1 MPTPS
6 LTPTSPE
13 HGQPIA
19 LIGAETVIGTT
30 PDSDVRVDIA
40 GVGARHAVL
49 QQRDAAWWLLPGHA
63 WVRLNGDPV
72 VESMRLRDRD
82 VITIAPGHDFEFA
95 NGETRTRRMESLGS
109 MVARPR
115 KRRYHQ
121 LPKPPRRFSLGA
133 LGTVLVAVAL
143 LGGAAFVTWYGL
155 VRTGPGPGVLTDRQA
170 AELDSLLIAADDHV
184 ERGGTLLEL
193 GLGDGAAD
201 EFAKAVNTLALS
213 DLRDHPQVKPR
224 IAALQ
229 ASVAA
234 IYRERSLAVPE
245 NYANAT
251 SPLTAEQLKT
261 ASLTVQQFAA
271 QFAIMAAT
279 FRDKFGHDIIVTGRD
294 HAEHVALYG
303 KGGAMDLSAKAMN
316 PVEVAFVIAQCHAR
330 QIRIKDFSQD
340 TVLRREINAAVH
352 AGLLFEAGTGL
363 HLHID
368 RFANRRDRWTT
379 TLLVPSPERGDER
392 VDGRA
397 PVAILVER
405 GGERGGQPVG
415 AADGMRHHRRA
426 VHIIREPAVLPGVD
440 S

>member
-1 MPTPS
+1 MPS

-13 HGQPIA
+13 RGQPIA
-19 LIGAETVIGTT
+19 LIGAETVIGATA
-30 PDSDVRVDIA
+30 DSDIRVDI
-40 GVGARHAVL
+40 GGIGSRHAVV
-49 QQRDAAWWLLPGHA
+49 QQRDGAWWLLPGHA
-63 WVRLNGDPV
+63 WLRLNDQPV

-82 VITIAPGHDFEFA
+82 VITIAADHQYEFA
-95 NGETRTRRMESLGS
+95 TGEARTRRMESLGS

-115 KRRYHQ
+115 KRHYRQ

-155 VRTGPGPGVLTDRQA
+155 MRTGPGPGVLTDRQA

-224 IAALQ
+224 IVALQ

-251 SPLTAEQLKT
+251 APLTAEQLKT
-261 ASLTVQQFAA
+261 ASLTVPQFAA

-316 PVEVAFVIAQCHAR
+316 ATEIGFVVNQCHAR
-330 QIRIKDFSQD
+330 HIRIKDFSQD
-340 TVLRREINAAVH
+340 SVLRREISAAVH

-379 TLLVPSPERGDER
+379 TLLSPSPERGDQPL
-392 VDGRA
+392 DGRA
-397 PVAILVER
+397 PTRILVER
-405 GGERGGQPVG
+405 GGKNGGQSVTT
-415 AADGMRHHRRA
+415 ADGIRHHRGPVDIVGERA
-426 VHIIREPAVLPGVD
+426 VRPGIGA
-440 S
+440 

>member
-6 LTPTSPE
+6 LIPIRPE
-13 HGQPIA
+13 PGEPVA
-19 LIGAETVIGTT
+19 LIGSETVIGAE
-30 PDSDVRVDIA
+30 PGSDMRVDIP

-49 QQRDAAWWLLPGHA
+49 QRREADWWILPGHA
-63 WVRLNGDPV
+63 WIRLNGEAVIEPR
-72 VESMRLRDRD
+72 RLRDRD
-82 VITIAPGHDFEFA
+82 VLAIAPGHEYEFVT
-95 NGETRTRRMESLGS
+95 GERRTRRMESAAS
-109 MVARPR
+109 MLARPR
-115 KRRYHQ
+115 KRRYRQ
-121 LPKPPRRFSLGA
+121 LPKPPRRFSWSA
-133 LGTVLVAVAL
+133 LGTILVAIGL
-143 LGGAAFVTWYGL
+143 LGGAGYVTWYAL
-155 VRTGPGPGVLTDRQA
+155 FRTGPGPGVLTDRQA
-170 AELDSLLIAADDHV
+170 AELDSLLIVADDHV

-213 DLRDHPQVKPR
+213 DLRNHPQVKPR
-224 IAALQ
+224 IVALQ

-234 IYRERSLAVPE
+234 IYRERSLAVPG

-251 SPLTAEQLKT
+251 SPLTPEQLKT

-279 FRDKFGHDIIVTGRD
+279 FRDRFGHDIIVTGRD

-316 PVEVAFVIAQCHAR
+316 PTEIAFVINQCHAR
-330 QIRIKDFSQD
+330 HIRIKDFSQD

-379 TLLVPSPERGDER
+379 VALPRQRGEKSLDRRSLLRVARSGSREFRRQLVGANEFADDERG
-392 VDGRA
+392 
-397 PVAILVER
+397 
-405 GGERGGQPVG
+405 
-415 AADGMRHHRRA
+415 
-426 VHIIREPAVLPGVD
+426 
-440 S
+440 